1 MIEPMTASS
10 KAQLAYDWTRARILD
25 GRFSPGYRLVLGQLA
40 SELDVSAVPV
50 REAVRRLEAE
60 GLVTFETN
68 VGARVAAVDEREYA
82 DVMEALSV
90 VEGAATA
97 LSAPALT
104 AADLSRARAL
114 NDELRACLESFDPV
128 RFTRLNRELHAV
140 LFGACPNPRLLRA
153 VHVEWDRLDMLR
165 RSTFSFVP
173 ERAPASVSEHDALI
187 ALIERTAAAP
197 EIEAAVRR
205 HRTATLDGFLAHR
218 ADLGVAVQ
226 RS

>member
-1 MIEPMTASS
+1 MTARS
-10 KAQLAYDWTRARILD
+10 KAQIAYDWTRARILD

-40 SELDVSAVPV
+40 TELDVSAVPV

-82 DVMEALSV
+82 DVMAALAV

-97 LSAPALT
+97 SSAPALT
-104 AADLSRARAL
+104 PADLRRARAL
-114 NDELRACLESFDPV
+114 NDDLRACLAAFDPI
-128 RFTRLNRELHAV
+128 RFTEINRALHTV

-153 VHVEWDRLDMLR
+153 VRGEWDRLDMLR

-173 ERAPASVSEHDALI
+173 GRAPVSIREHDALI
-187 ALIERTAAAP
+187 ALVERGAAAE

-205 HRTATLDGFLAHR
+205 HRTGTLEHFLDHPR
-218 ADLGVAVQ
+218 RQL
-226 RS
+226 R